1 MPITG
6 NAPDTLEGLRKD
18 AETGNYRVLPGYGH
32 YAIRFRIHETWLD
45 EDDNLWIDGAAVERL
60 WQEAGPAAFDAQGT
74 PGAPGDKAA

>member
-6 NAPDTLEGLRKD
+6 NAPPDTLEGLRKD
-18 AETGNYRVLPGYGH
+18 ADTGNYRVLPGYGH

-60 WQEAGPAAFDAQGT
+60 WQEAGPAAFDSPSQVT
-74 PGAPGDKAA
+74 PSHKAA